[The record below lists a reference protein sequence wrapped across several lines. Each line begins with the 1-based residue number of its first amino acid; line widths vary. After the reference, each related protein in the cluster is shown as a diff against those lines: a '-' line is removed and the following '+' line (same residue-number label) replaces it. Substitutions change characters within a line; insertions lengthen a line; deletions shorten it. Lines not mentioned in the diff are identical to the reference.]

1 MHFIG
6 KEQHH
11 GFENRLT
18 SDIYPADFGW
28 TVNWDKPDERQE
40 WYHNMSSVLQA
51 GPTARTNQLD
61 YDEEVIFKSTQYIYD
76 HVRQGP
82 KKRPFFLTVSMTHP
96 HDPYAIS
103 RSYWD
108 RYEGVEIPLPKVD
121 IAQSEQDPHS
131 TRLLKAI
138 DLWDKPVPEEAII
151 RARRAYYAAC
161 SYVDDQIGRLL
172 STLKDCDLDRET
184 IVIFCSDHGDMLGE
198 RGLWYKMSWFE
209 DSARVP
215 MLVNFPARFAPR
227 RVPENVSTMD
237 LLPTLVDLVGGKRD
251 EALPLDGR
259 SFYPALLGQKLED
272 EVIGEYMGEGTISPL
287 VMIRRGEFK
296 WVYSLVDP
304 PQLFNVAE
312 DPLELNDLI
321 NSAHPEH
328 KKLIADFEAETAQ
341 RWDLKALHAKAL
353 TSQRQR
359 RVCWEALQ
367 SGTYE
372 AWDYQPREDA
382 AQRYGELDI

>member
-209 DSARVP
+209 NSARVP
-215 MLVNFPARFAPR
+215 MLVNFPAKFAPR

-251 EALPLDGR
+251 EPLPLDGR

-321 NSAHPEH
+321 DSAHPEH

-372 AWDYQPREDA
+372 SWDYQPREDA
-382 AQRYGELDI
+382 AQKYGELDI